1 MKSALASVLSLVV
14 AFTLEGCAV
23 ESSSYTVTDAYYG
36 EATPGIFYTPNYD
49 YYTRYDD
56 YPTNSGGSFYSYG
69 GRYEGGGYGYGAP
82 FNH

>member
-1 MKSALASVLSLVV
+1 MKSVLGTVFGLAL

-23 ESSSYTVTDAYYG
+23 ESGSYTVSDASYG
-36 EATPGIFYTPNYD
+36 ESTPGILYTPNYD

-56 YPTNSGGSFYSYG
+56 YPTISGGSFYSYG